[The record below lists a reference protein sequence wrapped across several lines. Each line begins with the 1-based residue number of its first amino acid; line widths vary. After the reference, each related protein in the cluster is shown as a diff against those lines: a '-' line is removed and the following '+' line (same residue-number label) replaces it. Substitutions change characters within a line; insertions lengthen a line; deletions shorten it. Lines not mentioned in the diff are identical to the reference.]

1 LAQDHSKKYRR
12 GGPLADFGFSL
23 FAMDFAGTA
32 CLVCEA
38 VGAVWLIGTY
48 SRERNGMDVN
58 FFAWLRNG
66 VKQSV
71 LLGVS
76 DAIEDLGSPES
87 ADNLHPGVAALLRG
101 EEAGAKRV
109 GAAAKGTA
117 SRKRLGRSLKDIEPA
132 T

>member
-1 LAQDHSKKYRR
+1 
-12 GGPLADFGFSL
+12 
-23 FAMDFAGTA
+23 
-32 CLVCEA
+32 
-38 VGAVWLIGTY
+38 
-48 SRERNGMDVN
+48 MDVN

-101 EEAGAKRV
+101 EDSTATKRV
-109 GAAAKGTA
+109 GASGAKATA
-117 SRKRLGRSLKDIEPA
+117 NRKRLGRSLKDIEPA